1 MASISSH
8 RMIYV
13 IKNRKKQ
20 SLKKIMIL
28 PYLHERKIYLFKTKP
43 KIDYFYT
50 LFNEWKDV
58 SKETENEHY

>member
-8 RMIYV
+8 RMIYI

-43 KIDYFYT
+43 QIDYFYT

-58 SKETENEHY
+58 SKDTEEEDY